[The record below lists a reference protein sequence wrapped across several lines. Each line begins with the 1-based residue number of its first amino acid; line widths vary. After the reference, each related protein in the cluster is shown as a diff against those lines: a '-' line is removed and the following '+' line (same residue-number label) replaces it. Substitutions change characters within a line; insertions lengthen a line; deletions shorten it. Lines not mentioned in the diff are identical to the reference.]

1 MRPARAAIFPALA
14 LLALTLGLLARLHP
28 DTASWSTPVWRGA
41 LWVLGLPLLWRTL
54 RGVFRGQW
62 KADLV
67 AALAIL
73 GAILLDQPFAGLV
86 IVLMQ
91 TGGEGLETFA
101 IGRASA
107 AVRALEADAPQ
118 IAHRALGDTIEDVP
132 VARIRPGDRLLVR
145 PGEMVPC
152 DGRVEEGH
160 STVDTARLTGEPIPV
175 TAVAGT
181 LLASGSVNLSGAI
194 WLRSTAPASESLYAR
209 IVDLVRHAQESKA
222 PFQRIADRY
231 ALWFTP
237 LTLGVCVVAWF
248 LSHDPVRVLA
258 VLVVATPC
266 PMLLATPVAI
276 LGGVN
281 RAARRQIIIRH
292 GAALEQLARVDTVV
306 LDKTG
311 TVTIGQ
317 PGVDLVRP
325 VPPWTE
331 TSLLALA
338 AAVERGSGHP
348 LARSVERAAA
358 ARGLPAEGARG
369 IEEFPGQGVRGV
381 VRNHRVLIGSPG
393 LAAALEPGAVLPA
406 FEPSPLNGAGLRAV
420 VIVDGTYAGQ
430 LDFADRVRNDTRAS
444 LAALASLGITRLVLL
459 SGDDGAAVAHV
470 ARDLGIPDARG
481 NLLPGDKVD
490 VVRALEDEGAT
501 VLMVGDGTNDAPA
514 LSTASVGMAITSHGG
529 GISAEAADIV
539 LLSDDL
545 RRIPE
550 AVQIGRRTLRIA
562 RQSLWTG
569 VGLSVSAMVVAA
581 AGGITPAVG
590 ALLQEAVDV
599 AVILNALRTALP
611 DPQDFFT
618 PRE

>member
-1 MRPARAAIFPALA
+1 MRPARAALLPALA
-14 LLALTLGLLARLHP
+14 LLGLTLGLLVRLHP
-28 DTASWSTPVWRGA
+28 DTASWSTPIWRGA
-41 LWVLGLPLLWRTL
+41 LWILGLPLLGRTL

-91 TGGEGLETFA
+91 TGGEGLEMFA

-118 IAHRALGDTIEDVP
+118 IAHRVLGEVIEDVP
-132 VARIRPGDRLLVR
+132 VARIQPGDRLLVR
-145 PGEMVPC
+145 PGEMLPC
-152 DGRVEEGH
+152 DGRVEEGR
-160 STVDTARLTGEPIPV
+160 STVDTARLTGEPLPV
-175 TAVAGT
+175 TAVPGT
-181 LLASGSVNLSGAI
+181 LLASGSVNLSGAL
-194 WLRSTAPASESLYAR
+194 WLRATAPASESLYAR
-209 IVDLVRHAQESKA
+209 IVDLVRHAQDTKA
-222 PFQRIADRY
+222 PVQRIADRY
-231 ALWFTP
+231 AVWFTP
-237 LTLGVCVVAWF
+237 LTLGICLVAWF
-248 LSHDPVRVLA
+248 LSQDPVRVLA

-311 TVTIGQ
+311 TVTMGQ
-317 PGVDLVRP
+317 PDVDMVQP

-348 LARSVERAAA
+348 LARSVERAAT
-358 ARGLPAEGARG
+358 ARGLSADGVSG
-369 IEEFPGQGVRGV
+369 VEEFPGRGVRGRV
-381 VRNHRVLIGSPG
+381 GTHRVLVGSPG
-393 LAAALEPGAVLPA
+393 LAAALEPGAVLP
-406 FEPSPLNGAGLRAV
+406 SLTTTRTKGTGLHAV
-420 VIVDGTYAGQ
+420 VIVDGSFAGH
-430 LDFADRVRNDTRAS
+430 LGFADRVRDDTRAS
-444 LAALASLGITRLVLL
+444 LAALATLGITRLVLL
-459 SGDDGAAVAHV
+459 SGDDGAAVEHV
-470 ARDLGIPDARG
+470 AQELGIRDARG
-481 NLLPGDKVD
+481 TLLPGDKVD
-490 VVRALEDEGAT
+490 AVRALEEGGAT

-514 LSTASVGMAITSHGG
+514 LGTASVGMAITSHGG

-562 RQSLWTG
+562 RQSLWFG
-569 VGLSVSAMVVAA
+569 VGASMLAMGVAA
-581 AGGITPAVG
+581 AGGITPAAG

-618 PRE
+618 IRE